1 VRPRTTAR
9 LYNAASRLWLTGAV
23 LALLLPERTRLGVW
37 LPLHL
42 TLAGAVA
49 VAISGAMQNFASALT
64 ATPAPPE
71 RLVWAQF
78 AFVNVGT
85 ALIAIGYPSSHSGLV
100 AAGGASFLCG
110 FAILGWIV
118 VRARRLALNK
128 RHPLPL
134 AMYMFAVTCLLVGG
148 TLGAFVGSGAIH
160 DPDLWTG
167 FRNAHMTL
175 NVLGFVS
182 LTIAGT
188 LVTLLPTVLRIRMP
202 SWHGTAT
209 GLLFAA
215 GVVMIASG
223 LALRATPLAAIGGV
237 AYAGGAL
244 GLGWMVV
251 RSITSEKRW
260 PVPVSAKH
268 LVLAATWFVAGTLAL
283 AVALLGGVE
292 SFDRF
297 REVYLTMFVGGWI
310 VQALLGAWQYLLP
323 MARPAHPDERRRFLA
338 AIEFGGT
345 LELVA
350 LNAGLVLLALHAAGW
365 VSGALASLGAGSAL
379 GGGGLALVKAWA
391 FAPMSRSRVMSKR
404 QLEVW
409 GA

>member
-1 VRPRTTAR
+1 MGI
-9 LYNAASRLWLTGAV
+9 WLS
-23 LALLLPERTRLGVW
+23 
-37 LPLHL
+37 LHM

-71 RLVWAQF
+71 ALVWAQF
-78 AFVNVGT
+78 SFVNAGT
-85 ALIAIGYPSSHSGLV
+85 ALIAIGYPSGHGALV

-118 VRARRLALNK
+118 ARARWRALNK
-128 RHPLPL
+128 RHSLPL
-134 AMYMFAVTCLLVGG
+134 FMYGFAVTCVLAGG

-167 FRNAHMTL
+167 FRHAHMTL

-202 SWHGTAT
+202 PWHGAAT

-223 LALRATPLAAIGGV
+223 LALRDTSVAAIGGV
-237 AYAGGAL
+237 AYAGAAL
-244 GLGWMVV
+244 GLAWMVV
-251 RSITSEKRW
+251 RTITSEKRW
-260 PVPVSAKH
+260 PVPVAAKH

-297 REVYLTMFVGGWI
+297 REVYLVMFVCAWI
-310 VQALLGAWQYLLP
+310 VQTLLGAWLYLLP

-338 AIEFGGT
+338 AMEFGGT
-345 LELVA
+345 LELIA
-350 LNAGLVLLALHAAGW
+350 LNAGFVLLVLHAAGW
-365 VSGALASLGAGSAL
+365 VGGVLASVGAGSAL